1 MKTIPLGGAA
11 AAAPA
16 AVANEGAVDDDD
28 ALATRVDVIA
38 GAGLASPEAGLLHPA
53 PLEPVT
59 TTTAATRFRTLTS
72 QL

>member
-1 MKTIPLGGAA
+1 MKTIPLAGA
-11 AAAPA
+11 A

-28 ALATRVDVIA
+28 DDALATWVDVIA